1 MAKYYGYCYDDE
13 GKFTEIIP
21 LEEKPIYEEQTF
33 YREETQEVITPF
45 EACKLHADTPI
56 EEIDP
61 DCPDC
66 KDQTIENIPIKIPY
80 EVDVIIGYEPDIP
93 EKCTLE
99 VCPDGIYY
107 PICVEG
113 KWVKTV
119 EPQPEEPQ
127 PEEPQPEEP
136 SEVDKLKKTIELM
149 QQAMDEIIMNNP
161 GKEEFK
167 TLNEQQALIQKAVDE
182 LIFETMKVP
191 EE

>member
-21 LEEKPIYEEQTF
+21 LEEKPIYEKQTTF
-33 YREETQEVITPF
+33 EEEAQVVVTPF
-45 EACKLHADTPI
+45 EACEAHKDLPV

-61 DCPDC
+61 ECPDC
-66 KDQTIENIPIKIPY
+66 KDQSYEEVIVKIPRV
-80 EVDVIIGYEPDIP
+80 VDVIIGYEPDIP
-93 EKCTLE
+93 ENCTLE

-127 PEEPQPEEP
+127 PEEP
-136 SEVDKLKKTIELM
+136 SEVDKLKKTLELM

>member
-1 MAKYYGYCYDDE
+1 MAKYYGYCYSEE
-13 GKFTEIIP
+13 GIFTEIIP
-21 LEEKPIYEEQTF
+21 LEEKPIYEKQTF

-80 EVDVIIGYEPDIP
+80 MEDVIIGYDPDIP
-93 EKCTLE
+93 PNCTLE

-107 PICVEG
+107 PRFIDG
-113 KWVKTV
+113 TWLKTV
-119 EPQPEEPQ
+119 EPK

-136 SEVDKLKKTIELM
+136 SELDKLKKQLELM
-149 QQAMDEIIMNNP
+149 QQAMDEIIINNP
-161 GKEEFK
+161 DKEEFK
-167 TLNEQQALIQKAVDE
+167 ALNEQQTLIQKAVDE
-182 LIFETMKVP
+182 LILDNMKVP